1 MDVVFAINGDFAR
14 YAAVAIVSLLKSTT
28 TEVTIHILCM
38 GVSEGDIEKLCSLS
52 KAHGGEV
59 KVYRLGEDCLRGLSD
74 PGHYSWATYLRLL
87 VASVLDERI
96 SKVLYL
102 DSDLVVAG
110 NVDRLWAVDVSGFS
124 LAAVHDTTLSYQIIE
139 SYIGYDFRREGY
151 FNAGVLLINLDY
163 WRKHGVQEQLIDY
176 LKAHDVRLNDQ
187 DALNAVL
194 HGTVKFVHPR
204 WNCHTGF
211 FSLPPLVVGEQ
222 RRYIKEMWRGA
233 RIAHFTG
240 PAKPWYRECV
250 NPYKRVYLKY
260 KRMTP
265 WCNVPQRQLE
275 GNAFRSVA
283 IVVLRHCK
291 NIMARL
297 LSYTYR

>member
-1 MDVVFAINGDFAR
+1 MDVVFAVNDAFCQ
-14 YAAVAIVSLLKSTT
+14 YAAVAIQSLFCNNRAVGISVYIFEIECSASNINKLTSLVEANKGKPF
-28 TEVTIHILCM
+28 VYHIA
-38 GVSEGDIEKLCSLS
+38 SSLFS
-52 KAHGGEV
+52 GFPFAGM
-59 KVYRLGEDCLRGLSD
+59 
-74 PGHYSWATYLRLL
+74 YSLACYLRLCAPEL
-87 VASVLDERI
+87 LAGID
-96 SKVLYL
+96 KVLYL
-102 DSDLVVAG
+102 DSDLVVTGSIA
-110 NVDRLWAVDVSGFS
+110 DLWNIDIEGYSM
-124 LAAVHDTTLSYQIIE
+124 AAVHDAVLSYGIAKD
-139 SYIGYDFRREGY
+139 YIGYDYFKEGY
-151 FNAGVLLINLDY
+151 ANSGVLLMNLKY
-163 WRKHGVQEQLIDY
+163 WRE
-176 LKAHDVRLNDQ
+176 HDVQRRLFDFLSTHDVKLPDQ